1 MKDII
6 LLVIFVLCISACNN
20 LRSGKNSQLVVEWN
34 NKEIRFPQHSV
45 FTLQGKDTVIPD
57 FFSAQ
62 YKIISYIDSVSCISC
77 KLKLKEWNEFIKEV
91 ERLKRD
97 KDVVFYFCFA
107 MQNQHLLEL
116 ILRRY
121 HFDYPVY
128 VDRAKE
134 FKELNNFPDNMN
146 FRTFWWT
153 RTIES

>member
-1 MKDII
+1 ME
-6 LLVIFVLCISACNN
+6 NN
-20 LRSGKNSQLVVEWN
+20 SGKN
-34 NKEIRFPQHSV
+34 
-45 FTLQGKDTVIPD
+45 KDP
-57 FFSAQ
+57 
-62 YKIISYIDSVSCISC
+62 
-77 KLKLKEWNEFIKEV
+77 EFIKEV

-134 FKELNNFPDNMN
+134 FNELNNFPDNMN
-146 FRTFWWT
+146 FRTFLVDKDN
-153 RTIES
+153 RILICGNPVGNEKIKDLYLKMIVNNGNAK